1 MTAASPE
8 IFRSIVYEM
17 QEGVIFLDP
26 LDCIQIINPAAERIR
41 KVRADRILG
50 QHVCNL
56 HPPSSHKRILELLES
71 LKQGMVSSR
80 NRVVSAQGR
89 FFDNSYSA
97 VRAPDGAYLGTLLI
111 SRDIT
116 ENKTLS
122 EENQRLRRY
131 LSQPRESDSFIAQ
144 SPAIKA
150 ALDMVEVV
158 ATLDSTVLLTGESG
172 TGKEHFVDILHALS
186 PRRGAPLVKINCAA
200 LPENLIESELFGHRR
215 GAFTGAVADQPG
227 KFSQADG
234 GTLFLDEIGELPL
247 SSQAKLLRVLQEKS
261 VQSVGAQKELR
272 VDVRIIAATNRKL
285 AEEVM
290 AGRFREDLYYRLNVI
305 NIAIPPLRER
315 REDIL
320 PLAEYF
326 LTQFARRMERPLP
339 RLSPQ
344 AREHL
349 QRHPWPGNVRQLKHA
364 MERAVALSK
373 GEIILPDDLPEDL
386 IGDRSVP
393 SPGPAFHPGQSLRG
407 AVEHFEREYLRRALE
422 YHQGRRLETAK
433 ALGISRK
440 NLWEK
445 LQRLGL
451 EDL

>member
-1 MTAASPE
+1 
-8 IFRSIVYEM
+8 
-17 QEGVIFLDP
+17 
-26 LDCIQIINPAAERIR
+26 
-41 KVRADRILG
+41 
-50 QHVCNL
+50 
-56 HPPSSHKRILELLES
+56 
-71 LKQGMVSSR
+71 
-80 NRVVSAQGR
+80 
-89 FFDNSYSA
+89 
-97 VRAPDGAYLGTLLI
+97 LI

-131 LSQPRESDSFIAQ
+131 LAHPRDLDSFIAR
-144 SPAIKA
+144 SPAVKG
-150 ALDMVEVV
+150 ALEMVEAV
-158 ATLDSTVLLTGESG
+158 APLDSTLLLTGESG
-172 TGKEHFVDILHALS
+172 TGKEYFVDLIHALS

-200 LPENLIESELFGHRR
+200 LPETLLESELFGHRR

-227 KFSQADG
+227 KFVQADG

-247 SSQAKLLRVLQEKS
+247 PSQAKLLRVLQEKT
-261 VQSVGAQKELR
+261 VQAVGGQKEVR
-272 VDVRIIAATNRKL
+272 VDVRIVAATNRKL
-285 AEEVM
+285 AEEVG

-305 NIAIPPLRER
+305 SIAIPPLRER

-326 LTQFARRMERPLP
+326 LAQFARQMERPLP

-344 AREHL
+344 VRDL
-349 QRHPWPGNVRQLKHA
+349 LLRHPLPGNVRQLKHA
-364 MERAVALSK
+364 MERAVALGK

-386 IGDRSVP
+386 NQDRP
-393 SPGPAFHPGQSLRG
+393 GLCLGPAFHPGQSLRG
-407 AVEHFEREYLRRALE
+407 ALEHFERDYLRRALE
-422 YHQGRRLETAK
+422 FHQGRRLETAQ

-445 LQRLGL
+445 LHRLGL